1 MGALGPG
8 GDSESGVVVDFEL
21 GLPPNASYPW
31 IYAPGT
37 YQNKPDRP
45 GNYRFWIAHGIDT
58 ADLPDGRYQLTV
70 LAENTRD
77 HIGSRTI
84 IFETENGVPA
94 APVRTRRVLPGRP
107 RAE

>member
-1 MGALGPG
+1 VLSGPS

-58 ADLPDGRYQLTV
+58 PTSP
-70 LAENTRD
+70 T
-77 HIGSRTI
+77 
-84 IFETENGVPA
+84 A
-94 APVRTRRVLPGRP
+94 AIS
-107 RAE
+107 